1 VNALGLVLLGSIVHA
16 TGFALLGSLFYL
28 GLRRWSP
35 AAGALAAGSS
45 LVIMSLVSIVVLSP
59 WPQWWIVAW
68 AEPGGAPT
76 SDAREA
82 EPIGTPPIA
91 RLGTQTTP
99 GPERTERVRSTS
111 ATLRNEPSATPPWIN
126 SFFDELSRPELDP
139 ERTRW
144 DWREWVLA
152 GFLAS
157 LSVGLARLGL
167 GFWAIRRL
175 RARSVPV
182 VDKDLDE
189 TVEVLRA
196 ELSCLRKV
204 EFRETSE
211 LATPATIGWWQ
222 PLLFLPADW
231 REWNADERRAVLAHE
246 LAHVCRGDFLAGLVA
261 QLSLALHYYHPL
273 AHWLAARLRLEQEL
287 AADAWSARLSGGTQT
302 YLATLARMALR
313 REKGALTWPARAFL
327 PSRST
332 FVRRIEMLRHTNPI
346 RHASLSR
353 ATRLITIG
361 FLAVL
366 GLLVSGLRGPD
377 GGEPARAQAQ
387 APAKTDIASSAR
399 PASEPYN
406 LAFLPADTKM
416 VLAIRPATLVRRREV
431 RSLLESFRQTP
442 AGKAF
447 VVVPPEDM
455 EQVLAFWEG
464 SPQAPVEPGRTPL
477 ISPPSGA
484 VFHMTK
490 PQDWKTQL
498 TQLLGSPPVEARH
511 DGQTYYGSPGPV
523 GQRWCAFTPDD
534 RTLVLAQDDL
544 LRELIEDRNAPAPR
558 HPWDELWKKAVQGQ
572 VMLAFETRWLRR
584 RMAQGFRGG
593 PPAPGQSPIRDL
605 TLETISPLLDKAR
618 SYAIAFDSSEG
629 LTVDLIAG
637 AGSEDDAKVVA
648 NTLQALLT
656 LGRNAFQGFGQELR
670 GRTTE
675 SGEAMQWIVQAG
687 DSLLDKARV
696 ETTGTD
702 VRLQAKSS
710 LDLAEGIKLLAPAVK
725 SSQIA
730 SRRMSSVNHLKQ
742 IALAFHNYH
751 SQNGCFPAPV
761 LYGGKSGTVPYSWRV
776 AILPYLEGQ
785 ELYNRYDFDEPWDGP
800 NNRKLLDKMP
810 AVYGYPGLDG
820 SPLSQS
826 HSAYFVFTGEGTA
839 VGPAA
844 AVALKGATGFVA
856 PGSPGAGGKA
866 GSPVV
871 PAKPAGPTINDITDG
886 TSNTILAVEANRE
899 IPWTKPEDIPFNPN
913 GPLAD
918 LGGFSPDGFNAVFAD
933 GSVRY
938 IKKSINPKVLKALI
952 TKDGGEPI
960 SNDQY

>member
-1 VNALGLVLLGSIVHA
+1 VNALGLILLGSIVHA

-59 WPQWWIVAW
+59 WPRWWIVAW
-68 AEPGGAPT
+68 AEPGGVPT
-76 SDAREA
+76 SEARETG
-82 EPIGTPPIA
+82 PIGTSPIA
-91 RLGTQTTP
+91 TLETTTTP
-99 GPERTERVRSTS
+99 IPERTEWVHSTP
-111 ATLRNEPSATPPWIN
+111 ATPRNEPATTPSWITH
-126 SFFDELSRPELDP
+126 FLDELRRPELDS

-144 DWREWVLA
+144 DWRQWVMV

-167 GFWAIRRL
+167 GFWAIHRL

-182 VDKDLDE
+182 VDSDLNE

-211 LATPATIGWWQ
+211 LATPATIGWWR
-222 PLLFLPADW
+222 PLLFLPVDW

-287 AADAWSARLSGGTQT
+287 AADAWGARLSGGTST
-302 YLATLARMALR
+302 YLETLARMVLR
-313 REKGALTWPARAFL
+313 RDNSALFWPARAFL

-346 RHASLSR
+346 RHVPLPR
-353 ATRLITIG
+353 AARLLTIG
-361 FLAVL
+361 ILAIL
-366 GLLVSGLRGPD
+366 GLLVAGLRGP
-377 GGEPARAQAQ
+377 GGWESAQAQAQ
-387 APAKTDIASSAR
+387 APAKTDIASG
-399 PASEPYN
+399 PHPVSEPYN
-406 LAFLPADTKM
+406 LAFLPADAKM
-416 VLAIRPATLVRRREV
+416 VVAIRPATLIRRREV
-431 RSLLESFRQTP
+431 RALLESFRQTP
-442 AGKAF
+442 TGKAF
-447 VVVPPEDM
+447 VVVPPENM
-455 EQVLAFWEG
+455 EQCLAFWEG
-464 SPQAPVEPGRTPL
+464 TPQALVEPGRRFLVPR
-477 ISPPSGA
+477 PSGA
-484 VFHMTK
+484 VFRMTK

-498 TQLLGSPPVEARH
+498 NQFLGNSCQEARH
-511 DGQTYYGSPGPV
+511 DGQTYYGVPGPV
-523 GQRWCAFTPDD
+523 GQRWCAYAPND
-534 RTLVLAQDDL
+534 RTLVLAQEDL

-558 HPWDELWKKAVQGQ
+558 HPWDEVWKKAVQGQ
-572 VMLAFETRWLRR
+572 AILALETRWLRR
-584 RMAQGFRGG
+584 RMAQGFQGG
-593 PPAPGQSPIRDL
+593 RPVPGQSPIRDL
-605 TLETISPLLDKAR
+605 TFETISPLLDRAR
-618 SYAIAFDSSEG
+618 SYALAIDSSEG

-656 LGRNAFQGFGQELR
+656 LGRNAFQGFQQDLR
-670 GRTTE
+670 GRTPE

-687 DSLLDKARV
+687 DSLLDKARL
-696 ETTGTD
+696 ETAGTD
-702 VRLQAKSS
+702 VHLQAKSS

-725 SSQIA
+725 SSQVAA
-730 SRRMSSVNHLKQ
+730 SRLSSVNHLKQ
-742 IALAFHNYH
+742 IALAFHNYN
-751 SQNGCFPAPV
+751 SQKECFPAPV
-761 LYGGKSGTVPYSWRV
+761 LYGGKSGKVPYSWRV
-776 AILPYLEGQ
+776 AILPYLEEQ
-785 ELYNRYDFDEPWDGP
+785 ELYDRYNFDEPWDGP

-810 AVYGYPGLDG
+810 AVYGYPGPDG

-826 HSAYFVFTGEGTA
+826 NSAYFVFTGEGTA
-839 VGPAA
+839 LGPPAA
-844 AVALKGATGFVA
+844 TALKGAAGFVA
-856 PGSPGAGGKA
+856 PGEGGKA
-866 GSPVV
+866 GSPAV
-871 PAKPAGPTINDITDG
+871 PAKPAGPTIMDITDG
-886 TSNTILAVEANRE
+886 TSNTILLVEANRE

-913 GPLAD
+913 GPLPD
-918 LGGFSPDGFNAVFAD
+918 LGGFWPDGFNAAFAD
-933 GSVRY
+933 GSVRSL
-938 IKKSINPKVLKALI
+938 KKSINPKVLKALI